1 MTGLPTPDYAAVT
14 LNGIALDAP
23 GRRVLNS
30 HVLTD
35 GARRRRKNEVRPNV
49 DGVLGSKGYK
59 DPRDVSL
66 EVYLDGQWDAAGAPA
81 VDQAAAVAE
90 HIIYL
95 RQEILDDEGD
105 DEGAVPAI
113 VTSAAPGITHE
124 GPVQANDLVS
134 EPGIGA
140 QVVTFDLTLIRGELA
155 IVGGS

>member
-1 MTGLPTPDYAAVT
+1 
-14 LNGIALDAP
+14 
-23 GRRVLNS
+23 
-30 HVLTD
+30 
-35 GARRRRKNEVRPNV
+35 
-49 DGVLGSKGYK
+49 
-59 DPRDVSL
+59 
-66 EVYLDGQWDAAGAPA
+66 VYLDGQWDAAGSPA
-81 VDQAAAVAE
+81 ADQAAAVAE

-155 IVGGS
+155 IIGGS